1 MSELDLKLIQ
11 NTLNYS
17 YCSSE
22 NNWTKETIVGKRE
35 MFSST
40 ILFQIS
46 EMFCLLSCFL
56 FFKALTLGLGKVT
69 WKMHRFRKI
78 RLPKC

>member
-11 NTLNYS
+11 NALNYS
-17 YCSSE
+17 SSE

-78 RLPKC
+78 RLHFSA